1 MYRPD
6 APLHGLTVVERT
18 HTVAGAYAARLLAVL
33 GADTVVVEPP
43 EGHRLR
49 EQLPLVAA
57 GLSSIFA
64 YLSAGKRSVVLDLR
78 EPAGRERLNGLVADA
93 DIYVDDFPT
102 PDRESSGVAPTVLRS
117 HHPDVVYVSVRP
129 FGMSGPKSDWVGEEV
144 TLFHAA
150 GEGYLLPNGL
160 AYETHPDR
168 PPLKI
173 FGHFAEMQGGIAA
186 ALGALASVASGCGQV
201 VDVAIQDAVVALTA
215 FGIQRLGD
223 GSVEHRGQ
231 RSFRYGG
238 VLECADGFVELLT
251 LEERQ
256 WRGLVELLGDPEW
269 AKDPALA
276 DSLGRG
282 QRGQEINERLRAWA
296 RTQQTADLVAAAQ
309 ALGVPTAKYAT
320 PCDVLRDPHEV
331 ARGLFQQVTVA
342 DVGNAPVL
350 TAPFRFDRQPL
361 QLAGG
366 PPELAPPRAESDSLA
381 TSGRVAL

>member
-1 MYRPD
+1 M
-6 APLHGLTVVERT
+6 HGLTVVERT
-18 HTVAGAYAARLLAVL
+18 QTVAGAYAARLLAVL

-49 EQLPLVAA
+49 AQLPLVAP

-78 EPAGRERLNGLVADA
+78 EPADRERLDDHVADA
-93 DIYVDDFPT
+93 DIYVDDFSAAE
-102 PDRESSGVAPTVLRS
+102 RESSGAAPEIIRS
-117 HHPDVVYVSVRP
+117 KHPEVVYVSVRP
-129 FGMSGPKSDWVGEEV
+129 FGMTGPKSDWAGEEV
-144 TLFHAA
+144 TLFHAT

-168 PPLKI
+168 APLKI

-186 ALGALASVASGCGQV
+186 ALGALASVASGRGQV
-201 VDVAIQDAVVALTA
+201 VDVGIQDAVVALTA

-223 GSVEHRGQ
+223 GSIEHRGQ

-251 LEERQ
+251 LEDRQ
-256 WRGLVELLGDPEW
+256 WTGLVELLGTPEW
-269 AKDPALA
+269 AADPGLA

-282 QRGQEINERLRAWA
+282 QHGQEINERLRAWA

-320 PCDVLRDPHEV
+320 PFDVLRDPHEV
-331 ARGLFQQVTVA
+331 ARGLFQQVTVG
-342 DVGNAPVL
+342 DVGDIPVL
-350 TAPFRFDRQPL
+350 TAPFRFDGQALP
-361 QLAGG
+361 LAGG
-366 PPELAPPRAESDSLA
+366 PPELGSPGHKRHAVA
-381 TSGRVAL
+381 SGARQVAR